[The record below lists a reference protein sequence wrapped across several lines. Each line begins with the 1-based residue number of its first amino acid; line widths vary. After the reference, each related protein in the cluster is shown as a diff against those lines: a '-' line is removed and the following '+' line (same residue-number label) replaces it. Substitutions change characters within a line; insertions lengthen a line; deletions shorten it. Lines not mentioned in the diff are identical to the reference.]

1 MQNAHSY
8 IHTVHSS
15 KHIQKMSLRLHS
27 STGNTQL
34 CNMRLFSVADF
45 WLADHVKGYC
55 LMRESTSASSG
66 PSWFSPPSS
75 SSTNLFSSYSS
86 TSTRLKRA
94 DTVFFDISLL
104 YSDRK
109 RQKFKLKPGLF
120 FSRYSAFFL
129 PLGTA
134 AVCLSAGWQ
143 LPDFLPF
150 PLCGFGFRVHFI
162 AAWWLKYE
170 MSVLHI

>member
-1 MQNAHSY
+1 MFSVWGRNPRNVTVRQVWTVTGLHAKCPFIHSY
-8 IHTVHSS
+8 SSQQQTHTGDVF
-15 KHIQKMSLRLHS
+15 KRLHS

-34 CNMRLFSVADF
+34 CNMRLFSVAIF

-120 FSRYSAFFL
+120 FPVTVLFFS
-129 PLGTA
+129 P
-134 AVCLSAGWQ
+134 
-143 LPDFLPF
+143 
-150 PLCGFGFRVHFI
+150 
-162 AAWWLKYE
+162 
-170 MSVLHI
+170 